1 MILFIINC
9 SKEKAKIPCL
19 AKDMYKSKRF
29 IDNLCRANKT
39 HSECLILSGKYGLIK
54 PSKKIAPYDINLNLS
69 SLSHRKEIIKKIE
82 ITLKEFITENRI
94 KEIHTDSKDSY
105 YNAIK
110 QSLDNINYSGKI
122 KSI

>member
-9 SKEKAKIPCL
+9 SKEKAQIPCL

-29 IDNLCRANKT
+29 IDNLCCADKPN
-39 HSECLILSGKYGLIK
+39 SECLILSGKYGLIK
-54 PSKKIAPYDINLNLS
+54 TSKKIEPYDVNLNLS
-69 SLSHRKEIIKKIE
+69 SLDYRNKITKKIE
-82 ITLKEFITENRI
+82 TTLKKFII
-94 KEIHTDSKDSY
+94 KNKINEIHTDSKDSY

-110 QSLDNINYSGKI
+110 QALENINYSGKL